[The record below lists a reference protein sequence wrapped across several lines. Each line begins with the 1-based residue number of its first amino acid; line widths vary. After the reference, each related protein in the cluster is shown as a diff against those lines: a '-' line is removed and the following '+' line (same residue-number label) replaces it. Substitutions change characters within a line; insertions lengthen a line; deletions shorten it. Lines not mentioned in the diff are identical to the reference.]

1 MYSTVRPQAASLDV
15 SARGASRLDDG
26 DAEDTRRGVR
36 LPCALRAVL
45 VLAVVVGGILVGFR
59 ATAAEKPAALA
70 PLRELPPPQPLAE
83 VADGLPNPPI
93 VVAATPGVS
102 SLHVHFTQ
110 RRGVSC
116 RATGANQVP
125 AQIQQDAPTCWSRE
139 QMLVHASRSGQCF
152 FAAKEAVTL
161 GGEPCSPSMNFCSE
175 PLTMLPSASHEVYST
190 CDDTKLAELAPTA
203 FKRDQPRAAPSVV
216 PLPPPPPPPPPPAA
230 ARITTAPPPR
240 IEEQSASS
248 IRSES
253 LPPPSPR
260 SPKARAF
267 VRIETGGRGFVRGTE
282 PYRFFGI
289 NLWYGAHLG
298 CLCEGGDRARLV
310 RELDALHGLGVR
322 NVRVMASSQGPDTR
336 PYRAVPSMQPS
347 PEELNRRI
355 LEGLDFLLVELAKRD
370 LTVVLVLNNFMP
382 WSGGMAQYV
391 AWASQTSIPYAGEMT
406 NWDGYFQY
414 TQQFYLLDDAMAAS
428 YTVAEAVVRR
438 HNSLSGVAY
447 ADDPTIMAW
456 ELAQMPRAM
465 RVQHEYRNWVRRFSR
480 RIKNWDAN
488 HLITLGS
495 EGNTPFPEYVG
506 NSFTADHSP
515 DEIDYTTVHIWP
527 QDWRW
532 YDPDGASTS
541 SVLRAVTKA
550 KAYLLDHVDAAEKMR
565 KPLVL
570 EEFGLARDESALHP
584 GTPTD
589 RRDEWFM
596 AVCNEVAARTPARTP
611 LRAEELPPR
620 VCRCSH

>member
-1 MYSTVRPQAASLDV
+1 
-15 SARGASRLDDG
+15 
-26 DAEDTRRGVR
+26 
-36 LPCALRAVL
+36 
-45 VLAVVVGGILVGFR
+45 
-59 ATAAEKPAALA
+59 
-70 PLRELPPPQPLAE
+70 
-83 VADGLPNPPI
+83 
-93 VVAATPGVS
+93 
-102 SLHVHFTQ
+102 
-110 RRGVSC
+110 
-116 RATGANQVP
+116 
-125 AQIQQDAPTCWSRE
+125 
-139 QMLVHASRSGQCF
+139 
-152 FAAKEAVTL
+152 
-161 GGEPCSPSMNFCSE
+161 
-175 PLTMLPSASHEVYST
+175 
-190 CDDTKLAELAPTA
+190 
-203 FKRDQPRAAPSVV
+203 
-216 PLPPPPPPPPPPAA
+216 
-230 ARITTAPPPR
+230 
-240 IEEQSASS
+240 
-248 IRSES
+248 
-253 LPPPSPR
+253 
-260 SPKARAF
+260 
-267 VRIETGGRGFVRGTE
+267 
-282 PYRFFGI
+282 
-289 NLWYGAHLG
+289 
-298 CLCEGGDRARLV
+298 
-310 RELDALHGLGVR
+310 
-322 NVRVMASSQGPDTR
+322 
-336 PYRAVPSMQPS
+336 MQPS

>member
-1 MYSTVRPQAASLDV
+1 
-15 SARGASRLDDG
+15 
-26 DAEDTRRGVR
+26 
-36 LPCALRAVL
+36 
-45 VLAVVVGGILVGFR
+45 
-59 ATAAEKPAALA
+59 
-70 PLRELPPPQPLAE
+70 
-83 VADGLPNPPI
+83 
-93 VVAATPGVS
+93 
-102 SLHVHFTQ
+102 
-110 RRGVSC
+110 
-116 RATGANQVP
+116 
-125 AQIQQDAPTCWSRE
+125 
-139 QMLVHASRSGQCF
+139 
-152 FAAKEAVTL
+152 
-161 GGEPCSPSMNFCSE
+161 
-175 PLTMLPSASHEVYST
+175 
-190 CDDTKLAELAPTA
+190 
-203 FKRDQPRAAPSVV
+203 
-216 PLPPPPPPPPPPAA
+216 
-230 ARITTAPPPR
+230 
-240 IEEQSASS
+240 
-248 IRSES
+248 
-253 LPPPSPR
+253 
-260 SPKARAF
+260 
-267 VRIETGGRGFVRGTE
+267 
-282 PYRFFGI
+282 
-289 NLWYGAHLG
+289 
-298 CLCEGGDRARLV
+298 
-310 RELDALHGLGVR
+310 
-322 NVRVMASSQGPDTR
+322 
-336 PYRAVPSMQPS
+336 MQPS

-391 AWASQTSIPYAGEMT
+391 AWASQTSIPYAGEMGLE
-406 NWDGYFQY
+406 NWEPSFQY
-414 TQQFYLLDDAMAAS
+414 TAVLPARRRDGAS

-515 DEIDYTTVHIWP
+515 DEIDYSTVHIWP

-565 KPLVL
+565 QPLVL
-570 EEFGLARDESALHP
+570 EEFGVARDESAERG

-596 AVCNEVAARTPARTP
+596 AVCNEVAARTPSPYSAALRSCHRAFVGARTNERGSWSRRGQP
-611 LRAEELPPR
+611 LVMGGRGAAARPPMVGR
-620 VCRCSH
+620 RRPTHRRPSARGAGQVRNLRRRRFHAQKDPGAGGVLLVCSYGYGSNQPNQIVERDTSHLAVGKASTPGHYA